1 MFFDPSAFSQP
12 KAQASPR
19 KSRYPGQI
27 RKWTNLSEIFPR
39 IEDLNSCLLMYF
51 NDALIYVRSWLN
63 KKFVCFSSFQLTL
76 ITYQSSASSPGLFP
90 QKMGGAGMR
99 EKPWGRGWSDFISS
113 FFLSFF
119 LFSVILHFH
128 WNQTFFVSHIMWLM
142 VIFILRGFLI
152 SHSYFFALLRGNCLN
167 LQSLLETSL
176 WKWRGEL
183 LFNFRL
189 NEELK
194 GFLAKNVLEKPSFAL
209 FLIYIY
215 TWIEGQ
221 ILERSWIIL

>member
-76 ITYQSSASSPGLFP
+76 ITHQSSASSPGLFP

-99 EKPWGRGWSDFISS
+99 EKPWGRGWSEFLIFLSIFLS
-113 FFLSFF
+113 FFLSFYSQWF
-119 LFSVILHFH
+119 FISTEIKLFSLA
-128 WNQTFFVSHIMWLM
+128 
-142 VIFILRGFLI
+142 I
-152 SHSYFFALLRGNCLN
+152 SCG
-167 LQSLLETSL
+167 
-176 WKWRGEL
+176 
-183 LFNFRL
+183 
-189 NEELK
+189 
-194 GFLAKNVLEKPSFAL
+194 
-209 FLIYIY
+209 
-215 TWIEGQ
+215 
-221 ILERSWIIL
+221 

>member
-1 MFFDPSAFSQP
+1 MTHQ
-12 KAQASPR
+12 
-19 KSRYPGQI
+19 
-27 RKWTNLSEIFPR
+27 T
-39 IEDLNSCLLMYF
+39 
-51 NDALIYVRSWLN
+51 IYNISD
-63 KKFVCFSSFQLTL
+63 
-76 ITYQSSASSPGLFP
+76 SSPGLFP

-99 EKPWGRGWSDFISS
+99 EKPWGRGWSELYFSFLSHLS

-142 VIFILRGFLI
+142 VIFILRGFLKSTRI
-152 SHSYFFALLRGNCLN
+152 FCTFKRQFLKSSILIRNVLMKMEG
-167 LQSLLETSL
+167 
-176 WKWRGEL
+176 GL

-194 GFLAKNVLEKPSFAL
+194 GFLPKMVLEKPSFAL
-209 FLIYIY
+209 YLIYIY

-221 ILERSWIIL
+221 ILERFFSSSDLSWRIK

>member
-27 RKWTNLSEIFPR
+27 RKWINLSEIFPM
-39 IEDLNSCLLMYF
+39 IEDLSSCLLMYF
-51 NDALIYVRSWLN
+51 NGALIMSAL
-63 KKFVCFSSFQLTL
+63 CFPSFQWTL
-76 ITYQSSASSPGLFP
+76 MKHQSYIFRFYL
-90 QKMGGAGMR
+90 
-99 EKPWGRGWSDFISS
+99 I
-113 FFLSFF
+113 FLSFF
-119 LFSVILHFH
+119 LSILSDSFY

-142 VIFILRGFLI
+142 VIFILRGFLKSTRCFCAFKRQLVKSSI
-152 SHSYFFALLRGNCLN
+152 VIRNVLMKMEG
-167 LQSLLETSL
+167 
-176 WKWRGEL
+176 GL

-194 GFLAKNVLEKPSFAL
+194 GFLPKMVLERPSFAL
-209 FLIYIY
+209 YLIYIY

-221 ILERSWIIL
+221 ILERSRIIL

>member
-51 NDALIYVRSWLN
+51 NDALIYVLSWLN
-63 KKFVCFSSFQLTL
+63 KKFVCFWSFQLTL
-76 ITYQSSASSPGLFP
+76 ITHQSSASSPGLFP

-99 EKPWGRGWSDFISS
+99 EKPWGRGWSVFISS

-119 LFSVILHFH
+119 LS
-128 WNQTFFVSHIMWLM
+128 
-142 VIFILRGFLI
+142 
-152 SHSYFFALLRGNCLN
+152 
-167 LQSLLETSL
+167 
-176 WKWRGEL
+176 
-183 LFNFRL
+183 
-189 NEELK
+189 
-194 GFLAKNVLEKPSFAL
+194 L
-209 FLIYIY
+209 FLSFYSQWFFISTEIKLFSLA
-215 TWIEGQ
+215 ISCG
-221 ILERSWIIL
+221 

>member
-51 NDALIYVRSWLN
+51 NHALIYVRSWLN
-63 KKFVCFSSFQLTL
+63 KNNASQLSLVPRAFPSKNGWGGNEGKALGTRL
-76 ITYQSSASSPGLFP
+76 IRVYL
-90 QKMGGAGMR
+90 
-99 EKPWGRGWSDFISS
+99 I
-113 FFLSFF
+113 FLSFF

-142 VIFILRGFLI
+142 VIFILRGFLKSTRI
-152 SHSYFFALLRGNCLN
+152 FLR
-167 LQSLLETSL
+167 
-176 WKWRGEL
+176 
-183 LFNFRL
+183 F
-189 NEELK
+189 
-194 GFLAKNVLEKPSFAL
+194 
-209 FLIYIY
+209 
-215 TWIEGQ
+215 
-221 ILERSWIIL
+221 

>member
-1 MFFDPSAFSQP
+1 MMLWLCPLLVEQKVCLFFKFSA
-12 KAQASPR
+12 
-19 KSRYPGQI
+19 
-27 RKWTNLSEIFPR
+27 
-39 IEDLNSCLLMYF
+39 DLNNAAELSLVPRAF
-51 NDALIYVRSWLN
+51 PSKNGWGGNEGKALGTR
-63 KKFVCFSSFQLTL
+63 L
-76 ITYQSSASSPGLFP
+76 IRLYLIFL
-90 QKMGGAGMR
+90 
-99 EKPWGRGWSDFISS
+99 S

-142 VIFILRGFLI
+142 VIFILRGIFEI
-152 SHSYFFALLRGNCLN
+152 HSYFFALLRDNCLN

-183 LFNFRL
+183 VFNFRL

-194 GFLAKNVLEKPSFAL
+194 GFLAKNVLVKPSFAL

-215 TWIEGQ
+215 TGIEGQ

>member
-63 KKFVCFSSFQLTL
+63 KKFVCFCSSQLTL
-76 ITYQSSASSPGLFP
+76 ITHQSSALSPGLFP

-113 FFLSFF
+113 FFLSFFLFFFLSFF

-152 SHSYFFALLRGNCLN
+152 STRIFLR
-167 LQSLLETSL
+167 
-176 WKWRGEL
+176 
-183 LFNFRL
+183 F
-189 NEELK
+189 
-194 GFLAKNVLEKPSFAL
+194 
-209 FLIYIY
+209 
-215 TWIEGQ
+215 
-221 ILERSWIIL
+221 